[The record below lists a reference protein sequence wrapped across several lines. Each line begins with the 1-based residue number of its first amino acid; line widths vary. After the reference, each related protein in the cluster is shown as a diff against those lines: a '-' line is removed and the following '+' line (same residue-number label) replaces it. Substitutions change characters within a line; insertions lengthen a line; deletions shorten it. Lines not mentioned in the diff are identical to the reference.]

1 MEYRFADCVLGHAR
15 RTLTRGGDPVSLEP
29 QVFDLIALLVS
40 NPDRAIPRDELVDV
54 VWGGRI
60 VSDSAISARI
70 ASARKAVSDDG
81 KRQEVIRTVARV
93 GLQMA
98 TPVEDQGAEPPQARA
113 ATLAAPSIRYTKNV
127 HGHALAYTVSGKG
140 PPVLRSYLGS
150 HLEGEW
156 NAVRPKAVFDLLQ
169 EKNALLRVDY
179 VGAGMSSR
187 DAHLRDFND
196 AAEDLR
202 IAVDA
207 AGLDRLSLF
216 SESGGVHAA
225 LRFAVRYPDRV
236 EKMIIV
242 GGYVHGRSH
251 RAWSPQGDFLKNMIG
266 ESWSDG
272 KSSVVR
278 ALCLAYYPDGPMDEV
293 YETAEVIFNA
303 FDVEPHQAA
312 RDAINSVSNVDLLGQ
327 IRIPTLIVHGRHD
340 AIHPLSEAQKLATGI
355 ANAELVVLDTANHLP
370 FPGHPT
376 WPKFASVVRNFL
388 DK

>member
-1 MEYRFADCVLGHAR
+1 MEYRFADCVLDHAR

-40 NPDRAIPRDELVDV
+40 NPDRVIPRDELVDV

-70 ASARKAVSDDG
+70 ASARKAVGDDG

-98 TPVEDQGAEPPQARA
+98 TPVEDQGA
-113 ATLAAPSIRYTKNV
+113 
-127 HGHALAYTVSGKG
+127 
-140 PPVLRSYLGS
+140 
-150 HLEGEW
+150 
-156 NAVRPKAVFDLLQ
+156 
-169 EKNALLRVDY
+169 
-179 VGAGMSSR
+179 
-187 DAHLRDFND
+187 
-196 AAEDLR
+196 
-202 IAVDA
+202 
-207 AGLDRLSLF
+207 
-216 SESGGVHAA
+216 
-225 LRFAVRYPDRV
+225 
-236 EKMIIV
+236 
-242 GGYVHGRSH
+242 
-251 RAWSPQGDFLKNMIG
+251 
-266 ESWSDG
+266 
-272 KSSVVR
+272 
-278 ALCLAYYPDGPMDEV
+278 DGPMNEV